1 MGKKLIIKGADFST
15 NGIKD
20 QLSMLMGGITAN
32 PSSADYGK
40 APSVLLTTRAR
51 TYGTVC
57 KLPSG
62 GTMRL
67 TNLSGWAIG
76 LVGYSYPW
84 SGETHSVADAI
95 LSVTTD
101 DGKPTTDYITDGV
114 FSYTN
119 NSENDYYIAV
129 FLAKADVSQVFTI
142 EDIPDIYLSVE

>member
-1 MGKKLIIKGADFST
+1 MGKKLIIKGANFST
-15 NGIKD
+15 NGIEEP
-20 QLSMLMGGITAN
+20 LSMLMSGIYLYSSS
-32 PSSADYGK
+32 PSYGM
-40 APSVLLTTRAR
+40 APSPYPTTRAR

-57 KLPSG
+57 KLSSG
-62 GTMRL
+62 KTMKL

-76 LVGYSYPW
+76 LAGYSYPW

-95 LSVTTD
+95 MNVSDLGLPETTH
-101 DGKPTTDYITDGV
+101 ITDGV

-129 FLAKADVSQVFTI
+129 VLAKADTSQEFTI